1 MKTILTLGEFVEN
14 YGEGKTFDFED
25 AGGIDVWDDYD
36 ERCGC
41 AFCGVALTDAGR
53 KRYAH
58 ALSLPCSIVASGGT
72 VSLLVHAE
80 NAREAEAVAEFI
92 NAAAGALVAVGLT
105 GRLKLLHRGPHRPRC
120 GSLRS
125 AGARG
130 SFQREFRAWRGGRSP
145 CRPGWCVRA

>member
-92 NAAAGALVAVGLT
+92 NAAAGYISE
-105 GRLKLLHRGPHRPRC
+105 
-120 GSLRS
+120 SLY
-125 AGARG
+125 ATY
-130 SFQREFRAWRGGRSP
+130 FEEEEL
-145 CRPGWCVRA
+145 